1 MNNHRS
7 SIFLLLLTALLWSTG
22 GFLIKLV
29 VWHPLAIAGGR
40 SAIAAIVLWVFL
52 KKPQFNWSPIQ
63 IIGALCYAATV
74 ILFVLANKMTTA
86 ANAILLQ
93 YTGPIYVALL
103 SSWLLKERITKIDW
117 LSIITAMFGMALFF
131 LDSLSTEGMLG
142 NIIAIAAG
150 IAFAGLAISLRKQK
164 EGSPTESILLGNIL
178 TAIIGIPFMIDS
190 GLPNN
195 ESIIGIVLLGTIQ
208 LGLPYILYAKA
219 IKHVTALESV
229 LIPVLEPLLNPLW
242 VFMAHGEKP
251 GTWANIGGAIV
262 LIAILG
268 RSVLQK
274 GLKKS

>member
-7 SIFLLLLTALLWSTG
+7 AIFLLLLTALLWSTG

-29 VWHPLAIAGGR
+29 VWHPMAIAGGR
-40 SAIAAIVLWVFL
+40 SAIATIVLWVFL
-52 KKPQFNWSPIQ
+52 KKPQFNWSAIQ
-63 IIGALCYAATV
+63 ITGALCYAATV

-131 LDSLSTEGMLG
+131 LDSLSSEGMLG

-242 VFMAHGEKP
+242 VFMTHGEKP

-274 GLKKS
+274 GLKK